1 VLPLEIER
9 YLRPSGRPRE
19 LVLGLIVCLLA
30 LVFLYFG
37 TYVLVVGTLRG
48 LFAPPFPERGKLEFL
63 IVPAVLLSL
72 GLPFAWIAIRL
83 LAARRRRD
91 GGLFSPLVLRISGA
105 GMVALAI
112 VVIAESPRNAQ
123 RWSDAVTVTTMG
135 VACWV
140 LAARRTPKDPAEPV
154 ADQPGS
160 TLPG

>member
-1 VLPLEIER
+1 MLPLEIEQ

-19 LVLGLIVCLLA
+19 LVLGLIVGLLA

-83 LAARRRRD
+83 LAARRRKD

-105 GMVALAI
+105 VMVAIAILAI
-112 VVIAESPRNAQ
+112 ADAPRKPQ
-123 RWSDAVTVTTMG
+123 TWSDAVTLTTMAT
-135 VACWV
+135 ACWV
-140 LAARRTPKDPAEPV
+140 LAARRSPKDPDEPV
-154 ADQPGS
+154 AFQPRA
-160 TLPG
+160 TPVD